1 MGLYLIFV
9 NFILVSL
16 LIILKEVDHFLRVL
30 VSSELLLLSV
40 FGLSRILGQSYL
52 PARVLGG
59 FRALILCLGVC
70 ESCIRLGIL
79 SSIGRHKGGSKVYSL
94 RSFKL

>member
-1 MGLYLIFV
+1 MGLYLIFI

-30 VSSELLLLSV
+30 VGSELLLLSV
-40 FGLSRILGQSYL
+40 FGLSRVLGQSYF

-59 FRALILCLGVC
+59 FTAVILCLGVC
-70 ESCIRLGIL
+70 ESCMRLGIL
-79 SSIGRHKGGSKVYSL
+79 TSMGRHKGGSKVYNL